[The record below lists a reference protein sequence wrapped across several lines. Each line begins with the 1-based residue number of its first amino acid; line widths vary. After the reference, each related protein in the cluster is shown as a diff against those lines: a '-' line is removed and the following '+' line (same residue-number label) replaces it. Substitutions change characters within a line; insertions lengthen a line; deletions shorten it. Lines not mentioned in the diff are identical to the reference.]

1 MTNHSEHGHI
11 ADTPARRNLGP
22 GGPEVSRLCLGT
34 SSWSRDRFG
43 EGRVEALEAVLDA
56 CAEPTIAAPAR
67 PAITFID
74 TSNEYGGGAS
84 ERYLGD
90 TIRRRG
96 GLPTGVVVQTK
107 LDRDPVTGSFSGE
120 RMRASLAESLDKLGL
135 ERVPMLY
142 LHDPELIGW
151 DEAFAVD
158 GPVRA
163 LVEMHERGLVDAIGI
178 SGGPAPML
186 TRYVETGLFGAVIT
200 HNRNTLVDRSSERL
214 ITEAVSR
221 GVSVINAAVFG
232 GGALAR
238 WPETARSY
246 AYRPAA
252 PAMATA
258 IAEMGLACQRAG
270 VSLAAAALQFS
281 TRDPRITSTIVGGNS
296 IAQVQEAITADAEEI
311 PAGLWAELDALTPE
325 PALWQDRPGSS
336 WP

>member
-1 MTNHSEHGHI
+1 MSTPIENGSAT
-11 ADTPARRNLGP
+11 ADPAPRTLGT

-34 SSWSRDRFG
+34 SSWSRARFG
-43 EGRVEALEAVLDA
+43 AGPVEALETVLDA
-56 CAEPTIAAPAR
+56 GGVPSAG

-84 ERYLGD
+84 ESYLGD
-90 TIRRRG
+90 AIRRRG
-96 GLPTGVVVQTK
+96 ALPAGMVLQTK
-107 LDRDPVTGSFSGE
+107 LDRDPDTGSFSGE
-120 RMRASLAESLDKLGL
+120 RMRASLAESLGKLGL

-151 DEAFAVD
+151 DEAFAAD

-163 LVEMHERGLVDAIGI
+163 LVEMQERGLVDAIGI

-186 TRYVETGLFGAVIT
+186 TRYVETGLFSAVIT
-200 HNRNTLVDRSSERL
+200 HNRYTLVDRSAEQL
-214 ITEAVSR
+214 VDEAVWR
-221 GVSVINAAVFG
+221 GVSVINAAVYG

-238 WPETARSY
+238 WPEAARSY
-246 AYRPAA
+246 AYRPAPA
-252 PAMATA
+252 AMANA
-258 IAEMGLACQRAG
+258 IADMGLACQRAG

-296 IAQVQEAITADAEEI
+296 IAQVQEAIAADAVEI
-311 PAGLWAELDALTPE
+311 PAGLWAELEALAPD
-325 PALWQDRPGSS
+325 PAVWQDPPGSS

>member
-1 MTNHSEHGHI
+1 MSTPIENESAA
-11 ADTPARRNLGP
+11 ADPAPRTLGP

-34 SSWSRDRFG
+34 SSWSRARFG
-43 EGRVEALEAVLDA
+43 AGPVEALEVVLGA
-56 CAEPTIAAPAR
+56 GAEPSAG

-84 ERYLGD
+84 ESYLGD
-90 TIRRRG
+90 AIRRRG
-96 GLPTGVVVQTK
+96 GLPAGMVLQTK
-107 LDRDPVTGSFSGE
+107 LDRDPDTGSFSGE
-120 RMRASLAESLDKLGL
+120 RMRASLAESLGKLGL

-151 DEAFAVD
+151 DEAFAAH

-163 LVEMHERGLVDAIGI
+163 LVEMRERGLVDAIGI

-186 TRYVETGLFGAVIT
+186 TRYVETGLFSAVIT
-200 HNRNTLVDRSSERL
+200 HNRFTLVDRSAEQL
-214 ITEAVSR
+214 VDEAVSR
-221 GVSVINAAVFG
+221 GVSVINAAVYG

-238 WPETARSY
+238 WPEAARSY
-246 AYRPAA
+246 AYRPASA
-252 PAMATA
+252 AMATA
-258 IAEMGLACQRAG
+258 IADMGLACQRAG

-296 IAQVQEAITADAEEI
+296 VAQVREAIAADAVEI
-311 PAGLWAELDALTPE
+311 PAGLWAELEALAPD
-325 PALWQDRPGSS
+325 PAGWQDPPGSS